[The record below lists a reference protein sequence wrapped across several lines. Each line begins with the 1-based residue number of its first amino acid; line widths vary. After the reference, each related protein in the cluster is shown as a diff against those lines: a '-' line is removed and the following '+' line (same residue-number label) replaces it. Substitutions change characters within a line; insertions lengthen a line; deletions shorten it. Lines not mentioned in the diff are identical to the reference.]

1 MPDIVLTRID
11 ARLIHG
17 QVATQW
23 CGSVGANLLLVANDD
38 VAVNEMRQGLMNMAA
53 PAYAQTRFFSIE
65 KTCAIISKASPQQHI
80 AIICD
85 CPQDVL
91 RLVEGGVPIKKV
103 NIGNMH
109 MAEGKRQVATS
120 VAVNDDDVKNKKKLQ
135 DLGVELEIRRVPD
148 IAAEPVDKLFK

>member
-1 MPDIVLTRID
+1 MPNIVLTRID
-11 ARLIHG
+11 NRLIHG

-23 CGSVGANLLLVANDD
+23 CGVVGANLLLVAND
-38 VAVNEMRQGLMNMAA
+38 AVSTDEFRQGLMNMAA

-65 KTCAIISKASPQQHI
+65 KTCAIIGKASPAQKI
-80 AIICD
+80 AIICEN
-85 CPQDVL
+85 PQDVL

-120 VAVNDDDVKNKKKLQ
+120 VAVNDDDVACFKKMQ
-135 DLGVELEIRRVPD
+135 ELGVELEIKRVPD
-148 IAAEPVDKLFK
+148 TPSESIDKLFK